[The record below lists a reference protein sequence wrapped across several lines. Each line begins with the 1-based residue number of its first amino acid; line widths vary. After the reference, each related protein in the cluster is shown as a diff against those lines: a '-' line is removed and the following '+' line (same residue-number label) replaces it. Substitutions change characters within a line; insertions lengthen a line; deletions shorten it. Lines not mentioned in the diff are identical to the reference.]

1 MPAHLVFLTDLWP
14 DGLLLAREAEDD
26 GVEVKVGEEF
36 LGAVRRV
43 GEERG
48 RHATHQH
55 RDHRDQHPQVALKE
69 GGSCFYDVRRREGV
83 PKIKN

>member
-1 MPAHLVFLTDLWP
+1 MCLTDLWP

-69 GGSCFYDVRRREGV
+69 GGGRAFMTSAEGRGS
-83 PKIKN
+83 PKSKTSY